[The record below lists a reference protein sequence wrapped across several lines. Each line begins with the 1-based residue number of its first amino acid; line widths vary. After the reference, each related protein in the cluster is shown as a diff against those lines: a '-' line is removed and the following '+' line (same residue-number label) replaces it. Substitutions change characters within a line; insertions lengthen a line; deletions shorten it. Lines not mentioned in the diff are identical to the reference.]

1 MAKDGQMLQV
11 HYKGALTASGE
22 VFDDADLVFPL
33 GRGHVIK
40 GWDAGPR
47 FKWRVPSPRGRSQV
61 LGPRGGSQ
69 VLGTRGLSQVP

>member
-1 MAKDGQMLQV
+1 MLQV

-40 GWDAGPR
+40 GWDAGLIGM
-47 FKWRVPSPRGRSQV
+47 KVRGRPSHAED
-61 LGPRGGSQ
+61 RADAA
-69 VLGTRGLSQVP
+69 T